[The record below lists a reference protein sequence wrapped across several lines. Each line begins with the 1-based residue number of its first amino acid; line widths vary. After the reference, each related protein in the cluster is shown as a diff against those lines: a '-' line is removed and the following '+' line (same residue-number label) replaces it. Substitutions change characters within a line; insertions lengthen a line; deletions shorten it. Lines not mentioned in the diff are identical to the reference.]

1 MEVEDEEEEEEEER
15 FFLPKKFGGND
26 GDFLAHFQTKTPI
39 YNHRFYIFFHTY
51 QVPKCFSPYFF
62 CFFMHPAPALGYEIY
77 D

>member
-1 MEVEDEEEEEEEER
+1 MEVEDEEEER
-15 FFLPKKFGGND
+15 FFFLPKKFGRND

-39 YNHRFYIFFHTY
+39 YNHRFYIFVHAY